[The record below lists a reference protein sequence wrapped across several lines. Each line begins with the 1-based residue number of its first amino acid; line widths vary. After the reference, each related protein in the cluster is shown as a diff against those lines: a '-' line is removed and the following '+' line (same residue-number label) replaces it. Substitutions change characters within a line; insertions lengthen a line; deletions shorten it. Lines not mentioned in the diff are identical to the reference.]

1 MPDTATTS
9 LRARKQSLASN
20 QNVWGD
26 PYLNTNL
33 DIFDAATTKFQ
44 SLTVTGGSYVLSSAD
59 YDSNAESIAAGL
71 FLSGTLTAGLTIVVP
86 ARRKITV
93 VRNATNGAFPV
104 TWGVTGGVQVT
115 VPSGARGYV
124 YTDGTD
130 AFQLTPWY
138 TASGRIV
145 SLTDPL
151 QPQDA
156 ATKNYV
162 DTFVY
167 NQQAY
172 FSYTVSSTATDTNPG
187 SGGLQ
192 FDNFATQSGA
202 TFLYFSTS
210 PVQGGDNTAWLDTL
224 AQSTQSNARGTLLLR
239 STTAANNW
247 LLYNISTVS
256 SRSGYR
262 AVGVTYV
269 AGSQASPFSG
279 ATTVTVQ
286 TSRAGDGGPVGPTG
300 AIGPVGPQ
308 GPTGSLTGGNL
319 LGALEEV
326 RAPDVAAA
334 PTTNIWTSS
343 GNYLYITGSGP
354 ILSFGTAP
362 QSGSQRTIV
371 FVGACTLTHSAGLL
385 ILPNSGSNIVTAPGS
400 RAIVRADDL
409 SVANVI
415 SYINANGAPLST
427 PLSTIERGTT
437 SGQVLTAQ
445 GGTAAPAYRDLSG
458 ILSSLGYAS
467 LAGTQTFSGGQ
478 RGAVRALTASGT
490 SVPIN
495 LSTGN
500 YFTLTVS
507 GSLTLQ
513 TPTGTSGA
521 AMGGAIVITNSG
533 GTGSLAYQ
541 GQWNFTNKTVPSL
554 TGTAGARDLLVFY
567 NDGVNSTLADLKTNF
582 S

>member
-33 DIFDAATTKFQ
+33 DIFDAGTTKMQ
-44 SLTVTGGSYVLSSAD
+44 ALTVTGGSYVLSSAD

-162 DTFVY
+162 DGFNF
-167 NQQAY
+167 NQQAF

-300 AIGPVGPQ
+300 ATGPVGPQ

-326 RAPDVAAA
+326 RAPNILAAS
-334 PTTNIWTSS
+334 TTNIWTSS
-343 GNYLYITGSGP
+343 GNYVYITGSGT

-362 QSGSQRTIV
+362 QSGAERTVV
-371 FVGACTLTHSAGLL
+371 FTGPCTLTHSAGLL
-385 ILPNSGSNIVTAPGS
+385 LLPNSGANIPTAAGD

-409 SVANVI
+409 NIANVI
-415 SYINANGAPLST
+415 MYMPATGQPLRVSNNVAT
-427 PLSTIERGTT
+427 LS
-437 SGQVLTAQ
+437 
-445 GGTAAPAYRDLSG
+445 
-458 ILSSLGYAS
+458 
-467 LAGTQTFSGGQ
+467 GTQTFSGAQ
-478 RGAVRALTASGT
+478 RGFVYTLTASGAGFNPDFSRGNNFVAT
-490 SVPIN
+490 VSGAMTLFNPIN
-495 LSTGN
+495 QAPGQAGQIALITNAAGNATLAYASNWDFPGGTAPVLSTGSG
-500 YFTLTVS
+500 TVD
-507 GSLTLQ
+507 LLCYYTD
-513 TPTGTSGA
+513 SGA
-521 AMGGAIVITNSG
+521 RIASN
-533 GTGSLAYQ
+533 
-541 GQWNFTNKTVPSL
+541 
-554 TGTAGARDLLVFY
+554 LLKGF
-567 NDGVNSTLADLKTNF
+567 A
-582 S
+582 